1 MQPLLGNLTQITHV
15 SGTGIFAY
23 IPTENWKADALRQ
36 TALPAGL
43 FERYDELSRQAGY
56 ELSADGRRVQQ
67 THLSYDGEDRLSTLT
82 EEGMKNLLLDLPR
95 KRGREQVPLLDQK
108 RRR

>member
-1 MQPLLGNLTQITHV
+1 MSPERESSPTSLRRIGKPTLYGKRHCLQVYSSVMTNLAV
-15 SGTGIFAY
+15 RMGS
-23 IPTENWKADALRQ
+23 K
-36 TALPAGL
+36 
-43 FERYDELSRQAGY
+43 
-56 ELSADGRRVQQ
+56 LSADDRRVQQ
-67 THLSYDGEDRLSTLT
+67 TRLSYDGEDRLSTLT